1 MAASA
6 QLLYALARSGGGTM
20 ESGQGQ
26 ATEILDTVDRN
37 AGWLAGLAMGL
48 LEVWRKCGESVGK
61 CEGGAA
67 G

>member
-1 MAASA
+1 
-6 QLLYALARSGGGTM
+6 M